1 MGKTAKKEAEKY
13 QEFFNFFQQE
23 YDIILTV
30 SEMKE
35 IVSEAQKLVENIVRM
50 ENKSPLI
57 LQNRKDIIINEVVN

>member
-1 MGKTAKKEAEKY
+1 MGNAAKKEADKY

-35 IVSEAQKLVENIVRM
+35 IISEAQKLLEKIVHM